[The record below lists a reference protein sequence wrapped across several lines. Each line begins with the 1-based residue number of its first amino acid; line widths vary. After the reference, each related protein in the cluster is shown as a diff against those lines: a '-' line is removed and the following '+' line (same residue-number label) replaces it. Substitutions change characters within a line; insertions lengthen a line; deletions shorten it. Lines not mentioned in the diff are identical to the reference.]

1 MPLSRVVE
9 SFDIATTRFDV
20 VIIDEASQSDVLGL
34 VAFAMG
40 KDIAV
45 VGDHEQVSPY
55 AVGYKTDA
63 IAGLIDEM
71 LGDIPN
77 KQLYD
82 GRTSVYDL
90 ARQSFGGTI
99 RLLEHFRCVPSII
112 QFSNQLCYSGEV
124 RPLREAAA
132 ARVEPALIAVHV
144 EGAATIDRVNEKEAQ
159 VVASLVA
166 AACRFPEYD
175 DCTLGVISM
184 VGTENALLIDS
195 ILRRRLTVSE
205 YQKRRLL
212 CGNAFQFQ
220 GDERDVMFLSMV
232 DSPADLP
239 LPMRQRD
246 EARKVFNV
254 AASRAR
260 DQLWLVYS
268 LDPGRDLKAGDL
280 RLRLIEHAVHGA
292 DGDAKRA
299 EIDLASAVFDGELQ
313 AELCRILDSEGYRV
327 VPRYLVGSHAIDVV
341 VHGAGAAR
349 VGILCDGDRAL
360 PDHDMQSLLEHQM
373 ILERLGWKLIRL
385 RASEYF
391 RDPKKELERLRR
403 RLGARGVKP
412 IDAERARA
420 KAKPAEPAGPSLR
433 ERVIQRAESIRS
445 RWSVPLPPRPTDS
458 TAAPP
463 PPSPTNGRS

>member
-1 MPLSRVVE
+1 
-9 SFDIATTRFDV
+9 
-20 VIIDEASQSDVLGL
+20 
-34 VAFAMG
+34 
-40 KDIAV
+40 
-45 VGDHEQVSPY
+45 
-55 AVGYKTDA
+55 
-63 IAGLIDEM
+63 IDEM

-124 RPLREAAA
+124 QPLREAAA

-144 EGAATIDRVNEKEAQ
+144 EGGVAIDRVNEKEAQ

-166 AACRFPEYD
+166 AVCRFSEYD
-175 DCTLGVISM
+175 GCTLGVISM

-239 LPMRQRD
+239 LPLRQRD

-280 RLRLIEHAVHGA
+280 RLRLIEHVAHGA
-292 DGDAKRA
+292 DETPA
-299 EIDLASAVFDGELQ
+299 EIDLAGAVFDGELP
-313 AELCRILDSEGYRV
+313 AELCRTLSSEGYRV
-327 VPRYLVGSHAIDVV
+327 APRYLVGGHAIDVV
-341 VHGAGAAR
+341 VHGAGSAR
-349 VGILCDGDRAL
+349 VGILCDGGRAL
-360 PDHDMQSLLEHQM
+360 PDHDIHGLLEHQM

-391 RDPKKELERLRR
+391 LDPKKELERLRR

-412 IDAERARA
+412 IDAPHGRVRA
-420 KAKPAEPAGPSLR
+420 KPGEPPGPSLR

-445 RWSVPLPPRPTDS
+445 RWNVPVQPRPVE
-458 TAAPP
+458 AA
-463 PPSPTNGRS
+463 SSR

>member
-1 MPLSRVVE
+1 
-9 SFDIATTRFDV
+9 
-20 VIIDEASQSDVLGL
+20 
-34 VAFAMG
+34 
-40 KDIAV
+40 
-45 VGDHEQVSPY
+45 
-55 AVGYKTDA
+55 
-63 IAGLIDEM
+63 
-71 LGDIPN
+71 
-77 KQLYD
+77 
-82 GRTSVYDL
+82 
-90 ARQSFGGTI
+90 
-99 RLLEHFRCVPSII
+99 
-112 QFSNQLCYSGEV
+112 
-124 RPLREAAA
+124 
-132 ARVEPALIAVHV
+132 
-144 EGAATIDRVNEKEAQ
+144 
-159 VVASLVA
+159 
-166 AACRFPEYD
+166 
-175 DCTLGVISM
+175 M

-220 GDERDVMFLSMV
+220 GDERDVTFLSMV
-232 DSPADLP
+232 DSLADLP
-239 LPMRQRD
+239 LPMRQRE

-292 DGDAKRA
+292 SNGKPA
-299 EIDLASAVFDGELQ
+299 EVDLASAVFDGELQ
-313 AELCRILDSEGYRV
+313 GELCRILDSEGYRV

-412 IDAERARA
+412 VDAERAR
-420 KAKPAEPAGPSLR
+420 KTKPAEPTGPSLR

-445 RWSVPLPPRPTDS
+445 RWSVPLAPRPVDTA
-458 TAAPP
+458 AAPP
-463 PPSPTNGRS
+463 VAPSGRTS